1 MKNLLIAT
9 TALVA
14 TAGVAAAD
22 VSLSGAA
29 NVGVL
34 TTVLLL
40 LTLMYNNVSV
50 TAAMSGETDGGLT
63 FGASL
68 TCVQA
73 TTLTWT

>member
-29 NVGVL
+29 NFGVI
-34 TTVLLL
+34 
-40 LTLMYNNVSV
+40 NNGDAG
-50 TAAMSGETDGGLT
+50 AAACS
-63 FGASL
+63 SL
-68 TCVQA
+68 PPPPCTRGRGSFRYVVVHA
-73 TTLTWT
+73 DVIIT